1 MNYFQILD
9 CNSNLGNCCSNKAIA
24 SLIVP
29 ISNII
34 NLIQIVVP
42 ILLLIMISFN
52 LTQLV
57 INPDE
62 KKLLKGIKNKAL
74 GAVIVFFV
82 PVIVNVFINM
92 VGDSSSGSLDV
103 INCIK
108 ESGNVK
114 LSSSVTYKDPNT
126 GRKPG
131 KLYTDRDSYEK
142 GEKRKNTS
150 SNYAT
155 PTGAISDA
163 CVLGDSNVKLVPND
177 TKQID
182 SVVTKVN
189 GNEVAG
195 YAKSWMNKGLTYVL
209 GSSGELRPGGTCDCS
224 HFVYKVLMHFNIL
237 KGGQIRST
245 VWGSCGV
252 KGSVMYS
259 SYDKLVP
266 GDVVFM
272 NVGPGLGHV
281 EIYVGNGETVG
292 CNSGRGITYGHNAKS
307 YTSFIHLTAY
317 D

>member
-1 MNYFQILD
+1 MNYFQILN

-24 SLIVP
+24 SLVSP

-34 NLIQIVVP
+34 NLIQIIVP
-42 ILLLIMISFN
+42 ILLLIMISIN

-57 INPDE
+57 INPDD
-62 KKLLKGIKNKAL
+62 KKLLKGIKNKAIA
-74 GAVIVFFV
+74 AVLVFFV

-92 VGDSSSGSLDV
+92 VGDSGKGTFNVL
-103 INCIK
+103 NCIK
-108 ESGNVK
+108 ESTNVK
-114 LSSSVTYKDPNT
+114 VSSSVTYKNPN
-126 GRKPG
+126 KDKEAG
-131 KLYTDRDSYEK
+131 KLYTDRSKYEK
-142 GEKRKNTS
+142 GEERKNNPS
-150 SNYAT
+150 LPS
-155 PTGAISDA
+155 GAISDA

-177 TKQID
+177 TRHID
-182 SVVTKVN
+182 TVVSKAN
-189 GNEVAG
+189 GQEVAE
-195 YAKSWMNKGLTYVL
+195 YAKSWLNRGLSYHL

-252 KGSVMYS
+252 KGSIMYS

-272 NVGPGLGHV
+272 NVGKGLGHV
-281 EIYVGNGETVG
+281 EIYIGNGETVG
-292 CNSGRGITYGHNAKS
+292 CNSGRGITHGHRAS
-307 YTSFIHLTAY
+307 RYTSFIHLTAY